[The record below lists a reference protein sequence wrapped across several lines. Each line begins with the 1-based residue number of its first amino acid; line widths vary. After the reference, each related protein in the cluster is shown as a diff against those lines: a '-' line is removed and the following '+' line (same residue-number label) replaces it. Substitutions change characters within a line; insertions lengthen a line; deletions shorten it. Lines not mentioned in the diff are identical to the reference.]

1 MDLEATAL
9 GVLVLGLLLGLK
21 HATDADHVVAVTTIV
36 NEYKNAFKGIW
47 VGVSWGLGHTLPLLI
62 LGTVILLFKDLVMDS
77 YEEIA
82 PVFEFGVG
90 VMLVFLGAQ
99 VFWNLYKKRLHV
111 HHHQHDGDQHLH
123 IHGAHDE
130 SEDPSIEKSHSLF
143 NPGKPFFR
151 FKSFV
156 IGLIHGMA
164 GSAAV
169 MLALLAT
176 IDSFFVGFGY
186 LILFGVGT
194 VISMA
199 LITVLLSLPFVISN
213 KTEKF
218 HLVVNAVAG
227 TISAVFGFAL
237 MSDIALGTQLIPF

>member
-1 MDLEATAL
+1 
-9 GVLVLGLLLGLK
+9 
-21 HATDADHVVAVTTIV
+21 
-36 NEYKNAFKGIW
+36 
-47 VGVSWGLGHTLPLLI
+47 
-62 LGTVILLFKDLVMDS
+62 
-77 YEEIA
+77 
-82 PVFEFGVG
+82 
-90 VMLVFLGAQ
+90 MLVFLGVQ
-99 VFWNLYKKRLHV
+99 VFWNLYKKNLHV
-111 HHHQHDGDQHLH
+111 HHHEHDGEQHLH